1 MPFDPRDRLSR
12 RLPGSLLRIDE
23 DGGFSSVLA
32 RGDAPSDRPDPVPP
46 RDARPLPG
54 LVLRAARRLAVAGPN
69 APLLKRLVLH
79 PYGLRPTGRTRTVY
93 RPTVSVD
100 APVDR
105 RAELRA
111 ALADRA
117 RVRFTSVGRSRPRA
131 FVVRPSSWT
140 LLPAGISEEP

>member
-1 MPFDPRDRLSR
+1 MPFDPRHRLR
-12 RLPGSLLRIDE
+12 RRMPGSMLRIDE
-23 DGGFSSVLA
+23 DGGLSGIFA
-32 RGDAPSDRPDPVPP
+32 RGDAPADRPDPVPP
-46 RDARPLPG
+46 RDTRPLSG
-54 LVLRAARRLAVAGPN
+54 LVLRATVRVAVAGPN

-93 RPTVSVD
+93 RPITSND

-105 RAELRA
+105 RAEIRA
-111 ALADRA
+111 ALADRT
-117 RVRFTSVGRSRPRA
+117 RVRFTSVGRARPRA